1 MSATTQS
8 RHISERV
15 TVLWS
20 RGVIALLGPA
30 LFLYFFRGLEADRL
44 YTIAGAL
51 AGATA
56 TLLGFLITAVS
67 ILTALMNRR
76 LLQNMRRTGH
86 YRRLVLDTFLSCA
99 LLFATLIICIV
110 SMFLGG
116 VPLIGTFSVMLFF
129 ALLSFL
135 YVAEAGHRF
144 YTIIKL
150 I

>member
-1 MSATTQS
+1 MSAATQS

-15 TVLWS
+15 IVLSS
-20 RGVIALLGPA
+20 RSAIALLAPVA
-30 LFLYFFRGLEADRL
+30 FWYFSRGLEADRL
-44 YTIAGAL
+44 YAIAGVL

-67 ILTALMNRR
+67 ILTALLNRQ

-86 YRRLVLDTFLSCA
+86 YRRLILDTFLACA
-99 LLFATLIICIV
+99 LLFFTILTCIV
-110 SMFLGG
+110 SMFLSGI
-116 VPLIGTFSVMLFF
+116 PLASLFSVMLFV
-129 ALLSFL
+129 ALLGFI